1 MELNETVLSCCE
13 GHALGCEEAAVGAPI
28 QRLWHRISY
37 LPFLSFL
44 RGREPIPEPP
54 EAQDKVALNAVAVT
68 FRECEGVGEPTAEQI
83 QAKERERADRFKG
96 DQLLP
101 IMGLGGGSPGPPS

>member
-1 MELNETVLSCCE
+1 M
-13 GHALGCEEAAVGAPI
+13 GASI

-37 LPFLSFL
+37 LPFLSL
-44 RGREPIPEPP
+44 LSGREPVPEPA
-54 EAQDKVALNAVAVT
+54 ETSDKVALDKVPVT
-68 FRECEGVGEPTAEQI
+68 FKECEGVCEPTAEQI

-101 IMGLGGGSPGPPS
+101 IIGIGGGSPSPPS

>member
-1 MELNETVLSCCE
+1 MKLCYYVARGIL
-13 GHALGCEEAAVGAPI
+13 LDEAAVGTPI
-28 QRLWHRISY
+28 QRLWHRISH

-44 RGREPIPEPP
+44 RGREPVPEQK
-54 EAQDKVALNAVAVT
+54 ASAKVALDKVAVT
-68 FRECEGVGEPTAEQI
+68 FKECEGVCEPTAEQI

-101 IMGLGGGSPGPPS
+101 IMGIGGGSPSPPS

>member
-1 MELNETVLSCCE
+1 M
-13 GHALGCEEAAVGAPI
+13 GAPI

-44 RGREPIPEPP
+44 RDREPVPEPP
-54 EAQDKVALNAVAVT
+54 KAPGKVALDQIPVA
-68 FRECEGVGEPTAEQI
+68 FKECEGVSEPTAEQI
-83 QAKERERADRFKG
+83 SAKERERADRFRS

-101 IMGLGGGSPGPPS
+101 IMGIGGGSPSPPS